1 MPSRA
6 QLPYN
11 LILIFSGTMGICF
24 LFLTPHVEESKGGP
38 VHAGGS
44 AVKSQADALGL
55 LNSERLLTIAGRHK
69 ETRSY
74 R

>member
-1 MPSRA
+1 
-6 QLPYN
+6 
-11 LILIFSGTMGICF
+11 MGICF